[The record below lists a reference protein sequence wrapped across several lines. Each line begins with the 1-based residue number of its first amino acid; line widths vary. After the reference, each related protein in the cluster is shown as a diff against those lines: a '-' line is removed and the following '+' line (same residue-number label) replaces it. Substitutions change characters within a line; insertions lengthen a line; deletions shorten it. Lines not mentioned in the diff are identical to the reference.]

1 MAETILTDNTTQ
13 KEDFIPSPENQNIG
27 KREIIENKLEKSSIV
42 TPDPNAA
49 IEKIESDNI
58 TFKEQTI
65 TEVDP
70 DNTTVEKTFREIP
83 KEIVAAQAT
92 KWLKGYSEKTGIFDS
107 KEGTLKGFNAKNV
120 IDYIIDS
127 ENEKGEENSITRFL
141 KKDEYKVY
149 EY

>member
-58 TFKEQTI
+58 TFKEHKYSASSLTAFTAFQL
-65 TEVDP
+65 
-70 DNTTVEKTFREIP
+70 K
-83 KEIVAAQAT
+83 IVM
-92 KWLKGYSEKTGIFDS
+92 TGTS
-107 KEGTLKGFNAKNV
+107 SCYPPV
-120 IDYIIDS
+120 V
-127 ENEKGEENSITRFL
+127 
-141 KKDEYKVY
+141 KDLRGIALAV
-149 EY
+149 